1 MATATEYDNWPAV
14 SLELA
19 KRVPLGGGKGHGP
32 LLTTPTPLITVA
44 DHSAAPIPVD
54 AGASGVT
61 VRVFWWGFHVQ
72 IDHDALRRILDAADT
87 VNELVVAVGGS
98 IPSPAQPW
106 IRLIGLFVAGT
117 HEALRALD
125 RGQGLYI
132 SMSWFAPGVFVPT
145 PV

>member
-1 MATATEYDNWPAV
+1 MATATEYDNWPVV

-19 KRVPLGGGKGHGP
+19 KRVPLGGSTGNGP
-32 LLTTPTPLITVA
+32 LITTPTPLITVA
-44 DHSAAPIPVD
+44 DRSAPLPAA
-54 AGASGVT
+54 AGAPGVT
-61 VRVFWWGFHVQ
+61 VRVFWWGFHLQ
-72 IDHDALRRILDAADT
+72 IDHDTLRQILDAADT

-132 SMSWFAPGVFVPT
+132 SMSWFAPGVFIPT